1 MHVMVGITLLLQN
14 ASSAGNPDTPGF
26 LQHARDFSKFVSNH
40 WSDIAKVMVALATL
54 LSTGG
59 VLGGRFSWLQRFIAP
74 KRKADL
80 IEQISKLAESMS
92 KVQDLPEWAGELNAE
107 VRATL
112 KAEMEAKLSE
122 LKKLQ
127 SPPIWAHH
135 GGSPV
140 KSWLKYT
147 FLWWK
152 PKGFGAWAF
161 HLSYYFLLAV
171 IGLMS
176 LGFLVGLMSHDPA
189 TGKLAHVDA
198 ADVTLAIILYAIL
211 GVPAMV
217 LRFFA
222 ARIHRNQCDEQLR
235 QDEMRQD
242 ERLPA

>member
-1 MHVMVGITLLLQN
+1 MHVIAGIVVLLQSAPATGSPE
-14 ASSAGNPDTPGF
+14 ASGF
-26 LQHARDFSKFVSNH
+26 LQHARDFSKFVSTH

-80 IEQISKLAESMS
+80 IEQINKLAESMS
-92 KVQDLPEWAGELNAE
+92 KVQDLPEWAGEMNAE
-107 VRATL
+107 IRATL
-112 KAEMEAKLSE
+112 KAEMEAKLTE

-127 SPPIWAHH
+127 SPVIWAHR
-135 GGSPV
+135 GGSSV

-152 PKGFGAWAF
+152 PKGVGAWVF
-161 HLSYYFLLAV
+161 HLSYYFLLLV

-176 LGFLVGLMSHDPA
+176 LGFLVSLTTPDPH
-189 TGKLAHVDA
+189 TGKLTTVDA
-198 ADVTLAIILYAIL
+198 TDVTLAIVVYAIL

-222 ARIHRNQCDEQLR
+222 ARIYKHQCEERLRQCDVVT
-235 QDEMRQD
+235 
-242 ERLPA
+242 A